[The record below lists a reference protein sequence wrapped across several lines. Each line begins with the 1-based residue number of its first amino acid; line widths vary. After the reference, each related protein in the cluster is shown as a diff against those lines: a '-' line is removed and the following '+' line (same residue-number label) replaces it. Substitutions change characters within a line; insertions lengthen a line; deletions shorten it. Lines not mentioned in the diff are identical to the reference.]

1 MTPRDRLSSLDG
13 SFLRVETENAHM
25 HVAWKGI
32 FAPHPA
38 RPRPALS
45 ALRASVASR
54 LRHAPRFRQRLAF
67 PPSALGEPYWVDDA
81 GFDIRRHVTS
91 WLSPRATVSLER
103 FDELADAALSQP
115 LDRAH
120 PLWHIHL
127 VPRLEDGRAGILC
140 KIHHALVDGKSAVE
154 LALLLFDLSP
164 DAVPEPPDD
173 WAPAPAP
180 GAAGMALA
188 AVSDGVGETLRGA
201 RGAAR
206 MAAAPVRSAGR
217 ITDTLRR
224 TALAIESDLL
234 RPAPSS
240 YLNAKIGP
248 RRTLV
253 THGERLAPLLAV
265 KDAAGVTLND
275 VCLAVVAGAMRELA
289 FARRGRPR
297 PLKVMVPVSVR
308 SHEQRG
314 DLGNRIS
321 FAFIE
326 LPAQEASATRRLAL
340 VHEQTSAFKRS
351 SRPAGTESVLGALG
365 LLPSPLKDRAA
376 KLAASPRV
384 YNLTV
389 SNVPGPRVPVY
400 MLGAE
405 LQEAY
410 PVVPVPEAHAL
421 SIGIF
426 TYGDRAFFGAYADPE
441 ALPEARSLPSFLSA
455 SLLTLARAFP
465 FAAGPPAAA
474 LSPAGRPRDAAASR
488 NGAA

>member
-1 MTPRDRLSSLDG
+1 VGVLGLDA

-32 FAPHPA
+32 FQPHPA

-45 ALRASVASR
+45 TLRASVASR

-67 PPSALGEPYWVDDA
+67 PPSALGEPYWVDDP

-91 WLSPRATVSLER
+91 WLSPRTQVGLGR
-103 FDELADAALSQP
+103 FGELADEALSQP
-115 LDRAH
+115 LDRNH

-127 VPRLEDGRAGILC
+127 VPRLEDGRVGILC

-164 DAVPEPPDD
+164 DAVAEPPDD
-173 WAPAPAP
+173 WRPAAAP

-188 AVSDGVGETLRGA
+188 AVSDGVGETFRGA
-201 RGAAR
+201 TRAAR
-206 MAAAPVRSAGR
+206 MATSPVRSAGR
-217 ITDTLRR
+217 ISDTLRK
-224 TALAIESDLL
+224 TAMAIESDLL
-234 RPAPSS
+234 RPAPAS

-253 THGERLAPLLAV
+253 THGEPLEPLLAV
-265 KDAAGVTLND
+265 KREAGVTLND

-308 SHEQRG
+308 PEDQRG
-314 DLGNRIS
+314 ALGNRIS
-321 FAFIE
+321 FAFVE
-326 LPAQEASATRRLAL
+326 LPAHEAHAKRRLRI
-340 VHEQTSAFKRS
+340 VHEQTTAFKRS
-351 SRPAGTESVLGALG
+351 ARPAGTGSVLGALG
-365 LLPSPLKDRAA
+365 LLPAPLKDRAA
-376 KLAASPRV
+376 RLAASPRV

-426 TYGDRAFFGAYADPE
+426 SYGEHAYFGAYADPE
-441 ALPEARSLPSFLSA
+441 ALPEARALPSYLSA
-455 SLLTLARAFP
+455 SLLTLTRAY
-465 FAAGPPAAA
+465 GV
-474 LSPAGRPRDAAASR
+474 GRPGAEDGREHVAAR
-488 NGAA
+488 PR